1 MNPEPAASPLPP
13 RTAGAQGGQRRWT
26 VQLAA
31 GVLALQAAFFIGV
44 LTWWLLRSEWITHL
58 ELEVL
63 TFRLT
68 IAALASAHYLLIFGP
83 LSLLAVAAVLFVLL
97 RPRPGWVF
105 AMAVQCVVLFLSLE
119 LYFIERG
126 DNLVELPIVYLTML
140 GSILIVVFLNSP
152 EGRLLLVRTL
162 PAQPNPPPAPA
173 VVRADGSGKL
183 P

>member
-1 MNPEPAASPLPP
+1 MNRDPDLTPLPQ
-13 RTAGAQGGQRRWT
+13 RRGDQRRWT

-31 GVLALQAAFFIGV
+31 SVLAFQAAFFGGV
-44 LTWWLLRSEWITHL
+44 LAWWLLRSEWITHL

-68 IAALASAHYLLIFGP
+68 IAALASAHYLVIFGP
-83 LSLLAVAAVLFVLL
+83 LSLLAVAAILLVLL
-97 RPRPGWVF
+97 RPRQGWIF

-126 DNLVELPIVYLTML
+126 DNIVELPILYLMML
-140 GSILIVVFLNSP
+140 GAILIVVFLNSP

-162 PAQPNPPPAPA
+162 GAHNNGERRAP
-173 VVRADGSGKL
+173 
-183 P
+183 